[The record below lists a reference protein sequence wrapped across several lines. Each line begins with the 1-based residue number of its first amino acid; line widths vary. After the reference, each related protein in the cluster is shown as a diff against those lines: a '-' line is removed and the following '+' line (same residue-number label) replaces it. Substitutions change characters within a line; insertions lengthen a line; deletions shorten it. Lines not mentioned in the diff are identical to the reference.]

1 LSLSFDRL
9 CLYLVSLFLRLIL
22 MDETKNHDAY
32 DNDNDCTADEDEDE
46 DMSFSSCGCFKFA
59 DADDNCLGEGLCV

>member
-1 LSLSFDRL
+1 
-9 CLYLVSLFLRLIL
+9 

-59 DADDNCLGEGLCV
+59 DADDNCLGEGLWVVGGGGAVSQARNREKHV